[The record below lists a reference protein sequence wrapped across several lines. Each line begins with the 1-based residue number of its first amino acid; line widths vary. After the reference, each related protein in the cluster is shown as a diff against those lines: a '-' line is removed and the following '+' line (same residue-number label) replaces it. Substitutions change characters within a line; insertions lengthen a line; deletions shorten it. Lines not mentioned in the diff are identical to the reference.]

1 MVGGANYFTVC
12 RGVQHAYPNS
22 MDITLISK
30 VCQINLESPVK
41 ISTDNSL
48 CQDIIIL
55 LNV

>member
-41 ISTDNSL
+41 IRTDNSL